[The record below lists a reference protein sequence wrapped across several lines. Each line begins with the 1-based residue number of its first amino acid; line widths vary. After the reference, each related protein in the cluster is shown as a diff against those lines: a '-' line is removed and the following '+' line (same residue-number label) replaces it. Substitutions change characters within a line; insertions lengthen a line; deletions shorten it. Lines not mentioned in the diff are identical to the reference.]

1 MVDGESALGVPA
13 SSTDGPSADSP
24 ELLPSVGLS
33 VFDCSVVGS
42 GSGSSSSSSGV
53 VYSLRLGR
61 DVVKNSSST
70 RRIISI
76 QGSGLAS
83 GEGIGAVFIT
93 CERTIA
99 YASIEDLYIPVTVKI
114 DKETNSRRNIFI
126 L

>member
-33 VFDCSVVGS
+33 VFDCTVVGS
-42 GSGSSSSSSGV
+42 GSGSSSSGV

-61 DVVKNSSST
+61 DVVVKNSSST

-83 GEGIGAVFIT
+83 GEGIGAVSIT
-93 CERTIA
+93 CERKIA
-99 YASIEDLYIPVTVKI
+99 YASIDDSHIPVTVKI
-114 DKETNSRRNIFI
+114 DKEASRRTNIFI